1 MVFFVGPGNDY
12 SQGEKTVLDPKELY
26 ELTAD
31 RSDLGRPVLLHA
43 LTGFVDAGAAGRL
56 ARDHLLG
63 TLDSRVIATFDVDQL
78 FDYRSRRPFMHFSAD
93 HWESYDEPRLELHA
107 LRDHD
112 DNSFLLLTGPEPDLQ
127 WERFI
132 AALTELVRELD
143 VRLTVGIHA
152 IPMSVPHTRPAGI
165 TAHGTKQSLIVG
177 YEPWIADVQVPA
189 SVTNLLEYRLGR
201 QSLDAIGFAAHV
213 PHYLAESEY
222 PQAAEQLLI
231 SVSKATGLL
240 LPTDG
245 LREAGETVR
254 AEVERQL
261 VDNQQ
266 ASAVVRALEEQYDAF
281 MRGRGSNLLTESA
294 PLPTADELGA
304 ELERFLAEHRK
315 DSNG

>member
-1 MVFFVGPGNDY
+1 M
-12 SQGEKTVLDPKELY
+12 LDPQGLY
-26 ELTAD
+26 ELSAD

-56 ARDHLLG
+56 ARQHLLD
-63 TLDSRVIATFDVDQL
+63 TLDSRVIATFDIDQL
-78 FDYRSRRPFMHFSAD
+78 FDYRSRRPLMQFAAD
-93 HWESYDEPRLELHA
+93 HWESYDEPTLTLHA
-107 LRDHD
+107 LRDD
-112 DNSFLLLTGPEPDLQ
+112 DDTSFLLLTGPEPDLQ

-132 AALTELVRELD
+132 AAIAQIVRVLD

-152 IPMSVPHTRPAGI
+152 IPMSVPHTRPAGV
-165 TAHGTKQSLIVG
+165 TAHGTNPSLIVG
-177 YEPWIADVQVPA
+177 HEPWIANVQVPA
-189 SVTNLLEYRLGR
+189 SVTNLLEYRLG
-201 QSLDAIGFAAHV
+201 QQDLDAIGFAAHV

-231 SVSKATGLL
+231 SVSRATGLL
-240 LPTDG
+240 LPTDR

-281 MRGRGSNLLTESA
+281 MRGRGSNLLTEPT

-304 ELERFLAEHRK
+304 ELERFLAEHRRQE
-315 DSNG
+315 G